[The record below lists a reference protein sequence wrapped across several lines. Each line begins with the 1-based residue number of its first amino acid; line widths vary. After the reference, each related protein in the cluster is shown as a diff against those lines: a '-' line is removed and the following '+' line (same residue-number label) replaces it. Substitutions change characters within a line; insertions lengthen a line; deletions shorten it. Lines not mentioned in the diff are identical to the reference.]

1 MGQIQITG
9 NPTNVGVPSSQCG
22 AASGFEVYSGGWQ
35 PIDKMAIGADGVSLI
50 LNIDMQGVRGQG
62 TKLQI
67 RYLFADW
74 PVPTVYNWQSF
85 LWTNGELPVAP
96 FVMDVDGGNGE
107 GMQP

>member
-9 NPTNVGVPSSQCG
+9 NPTNVGVPSSQCS
-22 AASGFEVYSGGWQ
+22 AASGFEVYSGKWR

-50 LNIDMQGVRGQG
+50 LNMQGVRGQVG

-74 PVPTVYNWQSF
+74 PVPTVYNSQSF
-85 LWTNGELPVAP
+85 LGTHGELPVAP
-96 FVMDVDGGNGE
+96 FVMDVDGGDGE
-107 GMQP
+107 GTQP

>member
-1 MGQIQITG
+1 
-9 NPTNVGVPSSQCG
+9 
-22 AASGFEVYSGGWQ
+22 
-35 PIDKMAIGADGVSLI
+35 MAIGADGVSLI

-74 PVPTVYNWQSF
+74 PVPTVYNSQSF
-85 LWTNGELPVAP
+85 LGTNGELPVAP